1 MALQIRRGTDAQRQT
16 IRFNSGELV
25 YTTDYKDF
33 FVGDG
38 STNGGVRI
46 APIKSI
52 NGLQGDATEGAL
64 TLTTDQI
71 DEGSTNLYYSS
82 QQARIDAGAALV
94 GGNVG
99 NTGIS
104 FTYHSNDDTITAVV
118 TAGGYSLPIASP
130 TELGG
135 VKISLGGLSIDG
147 AGLLSVTTPVTA
159 GTAGQI
165 PYYTGTNSVGTAGTK
180 LTWKQSGDTYPTG
193 GQLTVLGVVEANRV
207 ELAKDL
213 ADGGFFIATQA
224 DQNANNE
231 VFAIRSAHSSAS
243 LPTSARFFHSRGTI
257 ASPAT
262 IQTGDDIFALQF
274 VGLTA
279 PGGAISAQ
287 IKATATGT
295 VSSNQVPGILTL
307 SAGGNSGDLIDAIA
321 IKYDQVNFTVRA
333 TFPDG
338 TAGDPSIAFTTD
350 GGIDSGFFHPGD
362 GIICTS
368 INAVEKVRV
377 DSGGMRVEGFMKV
390 GGFTTTALPDPAE
403 AGMIVLDTTTNQF
416 KGYNGSAWVVLG

>member
-16 IRFNSGELV
+16 IRFNSGELI

-52 NGLQGDATEGAL
+52 NGLIGAAADGAL
-64 TLTTDQI
+64 TITTDQI
-71 DEGSTNLYYSS
+71 DEGSTNKYYSS

-104 FTYHSNDDTITAVV
+104 FTYHTNDDTITAVV
-118 TAGGYSLPIASP
+118 TAGGYSLPVAGP
-130 TELGG
+130 TDLGG
-135 VKISLGGLSIDG
+135 VKISQGGLSIDG

-159 GTAGQI
+159 GTAGQL

-180 LTWKQSGDTYPTG
+180 LTWKNVGDIYANG
-193 GQLTVLGVVEANRV
+193 GQLTVLGVVESQRIDIT
-207 ELAKDL
+207 KDL
-213 ADGGFFIATQA
+213 AGGGFFLATQA
-224 DQNANNE
+224 DGNANSE
-231 VFAIRSAHSSAS
+231 VFALRSAHSTADV
-243 LPTSARFFHSRGTI
+243 PTSVRYFHSRGTI

-262 IQTGDDIFALQF
+262 IQTGDDIFAIQF

-295 VSSNQVPGILTL
+295 VTENQVPGILTL
-307 SAGGNSGDLIDAIA
+307 SAGGTGGDLIDAVK
-321 IKYDQVNFTVRA
+321 IKSNQVEFTVKGL
-333 TFPDG
+333 FPDG
-338 TAGDPSIAFTTD
+338 TAANPSIAFTTD
-350 GGIDSGFFHPGD
+350 GGVDTGFSHPGD
-362 GIICTS
+362 GIIVVST
-368 INAVEKVRV
+368 NATETARF
-377 DSGGMRVEGFMKV
+377 DSGGFRSTGFVKV
-390 GGFTTTALPDPAE
+390 GQVSGSLPDPAE
-403 AGMIVLDTTTNQF
+403 AGMIVLDGTTF
-416 KGYNGSAWVVLG
+416 KGYNGSAWVDLN